1 MSVLDN
7 KKISFIGGGNMA
19 QALISGLVSCGVKP
33 SLITVADPS
42 SEAREQ
48 LAAKGLN
55 TVDPT
60 ADAKA
65 AVIDADIVVLAVKP
79 QVMKAVV
86 SSFAHV
92 LDKQLVISVAAG
104 LSTELLSDML
114 GGYDNIVRA
123 MPNTPA
129 MIQMGATGLY
139 GTDNISAEQKQL
151 ATAVMEASGLVM
163 WVDNEEHMHAV
174 TAVSGSAPAYMFYFI
189 EAMVDGAVAL
199 GLDKE
204 QASALAMQ
212 TMLGAAKM
220 AMGSEDAPS
229 ELRRK
234 VTSPNG
240 TTQAAIIDADIVVL
254 AVKPQVMKAV
264 VSSFADALDKQL
276 VISVAA
282 GLSTELLSN
291 MLGGYKNIVRA
302 MPNTPAMIQMGAT
315 GLYGTDNI
323 SAEQKQLA
331 TAVMEASGLV
341 MWVDNEEHMHA
352 VTAVSGSAP
361 AYMFYFIESM
371 VDGAVAL
378 GLDKEQASALAMQT
392 MLGAAKMAMNSED
405 APAELRRKVTSPNGT
420 TQAAVESMQAN
431 DIGRQIVEAMQA
443 CYDRSQALSEEMS
456 K

>member
-7 KKISFIGGGNMA
+7 QKISFIGGGNMA

-33 SLITVADPS
+33 SLITVADPN

-86 SSFAHV
+86 
-92 LDKQLVISVAAG
+92 G
-104 LSTELLSDML
+104 
-114 GGYDNIVRA
+114 
-123 MPNTPA
+123 
-129 MIQMGATGLY
+129 
-139 GTDNISAEQKQL
+139 
-151 ATAVMEASGLVM
+151 
-163 WVDNEEHMHAV
+163 
-174 TAVSGSAPAYMFYFI
+174 
-189 EAMVDGAVAL
+189 
-199 GLDKE
+199 
-204 QASALAMQ
+204 
-212 TMLGAAKM
+212 
-220 AMGSEDAPS
+220 
-229 ELRRK
+229 
-234 VTSPNG
+234 
-240 TTQAAIIDADIVVL
+240 
-254 AVKPQVMKAV
+254 
-264 VSSFADALDKQL
+264 SFADALDKQL

-323 SAEQKQLA
+323 STEQKQLA

-392 MLGAAKMAMNSED
+392 MLGAAKMAMNSDD

-431 DIGRQIVEAMQA
+431 DVAGQIIEAMQA

>member
-48 LAAKGLN
+48 LAAKGMN

-86 SSFAHV
+86 SSFADV

-114 GGYDNIVRA
+114 GGYD
-123 MPNTPA
+123 
-129 MIQMGATGLY
+129 
-139 GTDNISAEQKQL
+139 
-151 ATAVMEASGLVM
+151 
-163 WVDNEEHMHAV
+163 
-174 TAVSGSAPAYMFYFI
+174 
-189 EAMVDGAVAL
+189 
-199 GLDKE
+199 
-204 QASALAMQ
+204 
-212 TMLGAAKM
+212 
-220 AMGSEDAPS
+220 
-229 ELRRK
+229 
-234 VTSPNG
+234 
-240 TTQAAIIDADIVVL
+240 
-254 AVKPQVMKAV
+254 
-264 VSSFADALDKQL
+264 
-276 VISVAA
+276 
-282 GLSTELLSN
+282 
-291 MLGGYKNIVRA
+291 NIVRA

-431 DIGRQIVEAMQA
+431 DIGGQIVEAMQA

>member
-65 AVIDADIVVLAVKP
+65 AVIGADIVVLAVKP

-86 SSFAHV
+86 SGFADV

-104 LSTELLSDML
+104 LSTALLSNML
-114 GGYDNIVRA
+114 GGYSNIVRA

-139 GTDNISAEQKQL
+139 GTDDISAEQKQL
-151 ATAVMEASGLVM
+151 ATSVMQASGLVM
-163 WVDNEEHMHAV
+163 WVEDEAHMHAV
-174 TAVSGSAPAYMFYFI
+174 TAVSGSAPAYMFYII
-189 EAMVDGAVAL
+189 ESMVDGAVAL

-240 TTQAAIIDADIVVL
+240 TTQAAI
-254 AVKPQVMKAV
+254 
-264 VSSFADALDKQL
+264 
-276 VISVAA
+276 
-282 GLSTELLSN
+282 
-291 MLGGYKNIVRA
+291 
-302 MPNTPAMIQMGAT
+302 
-315 GLYGTDNI
+315 
-323 SAEQKQLA
+323 
-331 TAVMEASGLV
+331 
-341 MWVDNEEHMHA
+341 
-352 VTAVSGSAP
+352 
-361 AYMFYFIESM
+361 
-371 VDGAVAL
+371 
-378 GLDKEQASALAMQT
+378 
-392 MLGAAKMAMNSED
+392 
-405 APAELRRKVTSPNGT
+405 
-420 TQAAVESMQAN
+420 ESMQAN
-431 DIGRQIVEAMQA
+431 DIGCQIGEAMQA
-443 CYDRSQALSEEMS
+443 CYDRSQELSEEMS

>member
-19 QALISGLVSCGVKP
+19 QALISGLVGCGIKP

-42 SEAREQ
+42 SDAREQ

-55 TVDPT
+55 TVDPM
-60 ADAKA
+60 ADPKS
-65 AVIDADIVVLAVKP
+65 AVIGADIVVLAVKP
-79 QVMKAVV
+79 QMMKVVV
-86 SSFAHV
+86 SAFADV
-92 LDKQLVISVAAG
+92 LDTQLVISVAAG
-104 LSTELLSDML
+104 LSTDLLSNML
-114 GGYDNIVRA
+114 GGYSNIVRA
-123 MPNTPA
+123 MPNTPS

-163 WVDNEEHMHAV
+163 WVD
-174 TAVSGSAPAYMFYFI
+174 
-189 EAMVDGAVAL
+189 D
-199 GLDKE
+199 
-204 QASALAMQ
+204 
-212 TMLGAAKM
+212 
-220 AMGSEDAPS
+220 
-229 ELRRK
+229 
-234 VTSPNG
+234 
-240 TTQAAIIDADIVVL
+240 
-254 AVKPQVMKAV
+254 
-264 VSSFADALDKQL
+264 
-276 VISVAA
+276 
-282 GLSTELLSN
+282 
-291 MLGGYKNIVRA
+291 
-302 MPNTPAMIQMGAT
+302 
-315 GLYGTDNI
+315 
-323 SAEQKQLA
+323 
-331 TAVMEASGLV
+331 
-341 MWVDNEEHMHA
+341 EEHMHA

-392 MLGAAKMAMNSED
+392 MLGAAKMAMNSDD

-431 DIGRQIVEAMQA
+431 EIGRQISEAMQA

>member
-19 QALISGLVSCGVKP
+19 QALISGLVGCGIKP

-42 SEAREQ
+42 SDAREQ

-86 SSFAHV
+86 SGFDDA

-104 LSTELLSDML
+104 LSTELLANML
-114 GGYDNIVRA
+114 GGYGNIVRA

-139 GTDNISAEQKQL
+139 GTDAISAEQKQL

-189 EAMVDGAVAL
+189 EAMVDGGVAL

-220 AMGSEDAPS
+220 AMESEDAPS

-240 TTQAAIIDADIVVL
+240 TTQAAI
-254 AVKPQVMKAV
+254 
-264 VSSFADALDKQL
+264 
-276 VISVAA
+276 
-282 GLSTELLSN
+282 
-291 MLGGYKNIVRA
+291 
-302 MPNTPAMIQMGAT
+302 
-315 GLYGTDNI
+315 
-323 SAEQKQLA
+323 
-331 TAVMEASGLV
+331 
-341 MWVDNEEHMHA
+341 
-352 VTAVSGSAP
+352 
-361 AYMFYFIESM
+361 ES
-371 VDGAVAL
+371 L
-378 GLDKEQASALAMQT
+378 
-392 MLGAAKMAMNSED
+392 
-405 APAELRRKVTSPNGT
+405 
-420 TQAAVESMQAN
+420 QAN
-431 DIGRQIVEAMQA
+431 AIGRQIVEAMQA
-443 CYDRSQALSEEMS
+443 CADRSQALSEEMS

>member
-65 AVIDADIVVLAVKP
+65 AVIGADIVVLAVKP

-86 SSFAHV
+86 SGFADV
-92 LDKQLVISVAAG
+92 LDTQLVISVAAG
-104 LSTELLSDML
+104 LSTELLSNML
-114 GGYDNIVRA
+114 GGYGNIVRA

-139 GTDNISAEQKQL
+139 GTDHISAEQKQL

-204 QASALAMQ
+204 QASALALQ

-220 AMGSEDAPS
+220 ALGSEDAPS

-240 TTQAAIIDADIVVL
+240 TTQAAI
-254 AVKPQVMKAV
+254 
-264 VSSFADALDKQL
+264 
-276 VISVAA
+276 
-282 GLSTELLSN
+282 
-291 MLGGYKNIVRA
+291 
-302 MPNTPAMIQMGAT
+302 
-315 GLYGTDNI
+315 
-323 SAEQKQLA
+323 
-331 TAVMEASGLV
+331 
-341 MWVDNEEHMHA
+341 
-352 VTAVSGSAP
+352 
-361 AYMFYFIESM
+361 
-371 VDGAVAL
+371 
-378 GLDKEQASALAMQT
+378 
-392 MLGAAKMAMNSED
+392 
-405 APAELRRKVTSPNGT
+405 
-420 TQAAVESMQAN
+420 ESMQAN
-431 DIGRQIVEAMQA
+431 DISRQIIEAMQA
-443 CYDRSQALSEEMS
+443 CADRSQALSEEMR
-456 K
+456 

>member
-33 SLITVADPS
+33 SLIIVADPS

-86 SSFAHV
+86 SSFADV

-163 WVDNEEHMHAV
+163 WVDNEKHMHAV
-174 TAVSGSAPAYMFYFI
+174 TAVSGSAPAY
-189 EAMVDGAVAL
+189 V
-199 GLDKE
+199 
-204 QASALAMQ
+204 
-212 TMLGAAKM
+212 
-220 AMGSEDAPS
+220 
-229 ELRRK
+229 
-234 VTSPNG
+234 
-240 TTQAAIIDADIVVL
+240 
-254 AVKPQVMKAV
+254 
-264 VSSFADALDKQL
+264 
-276 VISVAA
+276 
-282 GLSTELLSN
+282 
-291 MLGGYKNIVRA
+291 
-302 MPNTPAMIQMGAT
+302 
-315 GLYGTDNI
+315 
-323 SAEQKQLA
+323 
-331 TAVMEASGLV
+331 
-341 MWVDNEEHMHA
+341 
-352 VTAVSGSAP
+352 
-361 AYMFYFIESM
+361 FYFIESM
-371 VDGAVAL
+371 IDGAMAL

-431 DIGRQIVEAMQA
+431 DIGGQIVEAMQA

>member
-86 SSFAHV
+86 SSFADA

-139 GTDNISAEQKQL
+139 GTDHISAEQKQL

-204 QASALAMQ
+204 QASALALQ

-220 AMGSEDAPS
+220 ALGSEDAPS

-240 TTQAAIIDADIVVL
+240 TTQAAI
-254 AVKPQVMKAV
+254 
-264 VSSFADALDKQL
+264 
-276 VISVAA
+276 
-282 GLSTELLSN
+282 
-291 MLGGYKNIVRA
+291 
-302 MPNTPAMIQMGAT
+302 
-315 GLYGTDNI
+315 
-323 SAEQKQLA
+323 
-331 TAVMEASGLV
+331 
-341 MWVDNEEHMHA
+341 
-352 VTAVSGSAP
+352 
-361 AYMFYFIESM
+361 
-371 VDGAVAL
+371 
-378 GLDKEQASALAMQT
+378 
-392 MLGAAKMAMNSED
+392 
-405 APAELRRKVTSPNGT
+405 
-420 TQAAVESMQAN
+420 ESMQAN
-431 DIGRQIVEAMQA
+431 DISRQIIEAMQA

>member
-19 QALISGLVSCGVKP
+19 QALISGLISCGVKP

-42 SEAREQ
+42 SDAREQ

-65 AVIDADIVVLAVKP
+65 AVIGADIVVLAVKP
-79 QVMKAVV
+79 QVMKVVV
-86 SSFAHV
+86 SGFADV
-92 LDKQLVISVAAG
+92 LDTQLVISVAAG
-104 LSTELLSDML
+104 LSTALLSNML
-114 GGYDNIVRA
+114 GGYSNIVRA

-189 EAMVDGAVAL
+189 EAMVDGGVAL

-204 QASALAMQ
+204 QASALALQ

-220 AMGSEDAPS
+220 ALGSEDAPS

-240 TTQAAIIDADIVVL
+240 TTQAAI
-254 AVKPQVMKAV
+254 
-264 VSSFADALDKQL
+264 
-276 VISVAA
+276 
-282 GLSTELLSN
+282 
-291 MLGGYKNIVRA
+291 
-302 MPNTPAMIQMGAT
+302 
-315 GLYGTDNI
+315 
-323 SAEQKQLA
+323 
-331 TAVMEASGLV
+331 
-341 MWVDNEEHMHA
+341 
-352 VTAVSGSAP
+352 
-361 AYMFYFIESM
+361 
-371 VDGAVAL
+371 
-378 GLDKEQASALAMQT
+378 
-392 MLGAAKMAMNSED
+392 
-405 APAELRRKVTSPNGT
+405 
-420 TQAAVESMQAN
+420 ESMQAN
-431 DIGRQIVEAMQA
+431 DISRQIVEAMQA
-443 CYDRSQALSEEMS
+443 CADRSQALSEEMS

>member
-65 AVIDADIVVLAVKP
+65 AVIGADIVVLAVKP

-86 SSFAHV
+86 SGFADV

-104 LSTELLSDML
+104 LSTALLSNML
-114 GGYDNIVRA
+114 GGYSNIVRA

-139 GTDNISAEQKQL
+139 GTDNIAAEQKQL
-151 ATAVMEASGLVM
+151 ATAVMQASGLVM
-163 WVDNEEHMHAV
+163 WVNNEEHMHAV

-212 TMLGAAKM
+212 TMLGSAKM
-220 AMGSEDAPS
+220 ALGSEDAPS

-240 TTQAAIIDADIVVL
+240 TTQAAI
-254 AVKPQVMKAV
+254 
-264 VSSFADALDKQL
+264 
-276 VISVAA
+276 
-282 GLSTELLSN
+282 
-291 MLGGYKNIVRA
+291 
-302 MPNTPAMIQMGAT
+302 
-315 GLYGTDNI
+315 
-323 SAEQKQLA
+323 
-331 TAVMEASGLV
+331 
-341 MWVDNEEHMHA
+341 
-352 VTAVSGSAP
+352 
-361 AYMFYFIESM
+361 
-371 VDGAVAL
+371 
-378 GLDKEQASALAMQT
+378 
-392 MLGAAKMAMNSED
+392 
-405 APAELRRKVTSPNGT
+405 
-420 TQAAVESMQAN
+420 ESMQAN
-431 DIGRQIVEAMQA
+431 DIGRQISEAMQA

>member
-86 SSFAHV
+86 SSFSDI

-189 EAMVDGAVAL
+189 ESMIDGAVAL

-240 TTQAAIIDADIVVL
+240 TTQAAI
-254 AVKPQVMKAV
+254 
-264 VSSFADALDKQL
+264 
-276 VISVAA
+276 
-282 GLSTELLSN
+282 
-291 MLGGYKNIVRA
+291 
-302 MPNTPAMIQMGAT
+302 
-315 GLYGTDNI
+315 
-323 SAEQKQLA
+323 
-331 TAVMEASGLV
+331 
-341 MWVDNEEHMHA
+341 
-352 VTAVSGSAP
+352 
-361 AYMFYFIESM
+361 
-371 VDGAVAL
+371 
-378 GLDKEQASALAMQT
+378 
-392 MLGAAKMAMNSED
+392 
-405 APAELRRKVTSPNGT
+405 
-420 TQAAVESMQAN
+420 ESMQAN
-431 DIGRQIVEAMQA
+431 DIGRQIGEAMQA

>member
-86 SSFAHV
+86 SSFSDI

-240 TTQAAIIDADIVVL
+240 TTQAAI
-254 AVKPQVMKAV
+254 
-264 VSSFADALDKQL
+264 
-276 VISVAA
+276 
-282 GLSTELLSN
+282 
-291 MLGGYKNIVRA
+291 
-302 MPNTPAMIQMGAT
+302 
-315 GLYGTDNI
+315 
-323 SAEQKQLA
+323 
-331 TAVMEASGLV
+331 
-341 MWVDNEEHMHA
+341 
-352 VTAVSGSAP
+352 
-361 AYMFYFIESM
+361 
-371 VDGAVAL
+371 
-378 GLDKEQASALAMQT
+378 
-392 MLGAAKMAMNSED
+392 
-405 APAELRRKVTSPNGT
+405 
-420 TQAAVESMQAN
+420 ESMQAN
-431 DIGRQIVEAMQA
+431 DIGRQIGEAMQA

>member
-19 QALISGLVSCGVKP
+19 QALKP

-48 LAAKGLN
+48 LSAKGLN

-60 ADAKA
+60 ADATA
-65 AVIDADIVVLAVKP
+65 AVIGADIVVLAVKP

-86 SSFAHV
+86 SGFADA
-92 LDKQLVISVAAG
+92 LDQQLVISVAAG
-104 LSTELLSDML
+104 LSTALLTDML
-114 GGYDNIVRA
+114 AGYSNIVRA

-139 GTDNISAEQKQL
+139 GTDTISAEQKQL

-163 WVDNEEHMHAV
+163 WVDD
-174 TAVSGSAPAYMFYFI
+174 
-189 EAMVDGAVAL
+189 EA
-199 GLDKE
+199 
-204 QASALAMQ
+204 
-212 TMLGAAKM
+212 
-220 AMGSEDAPS
+220 
-229 ELRRK
+229 
-234 VTSPNG
+234 
-240 TTQAAIIDADIVVL
+240 
-254 AVKPQVMKAV
+254 
-264 VSSFADALDKQL
+264 
-276 VISVAA
+276 
-282 GLSTELLSN
+282 
-291 MLGGYKNIVRA
+291 
-302 MPNTPAMIQMGAT
+302 
-315 GLYGTDNI
+315 
-323 SAEQKQLA
+323 
-331 TAVMEASGLV
+331 
-341 MWVDNEEHMHA
+341 HMHA

-392 MLGAAKMAMNSED
+392 MLGAAKMAMNSDD

-431 DIGRQIVEAMQA
+431 EIGRQIIEAMKA

>member
-19 QALISGLVSCGVKP
+19 QALISGLISCGVKP

-42 SEAREQ
+42 SDAREQ

-65 AVIDADIVVLAVKP
+65 AVIGADIVVLAVKP

-86 SSFAHV
+86 SGFADV
-92 LDKQLVISVAAG
+92 LDTQLVISVAAG
-104 LSTELLSDML
+104 LSTELLSNML
-114 GGYDNIVRA
+114 GGYGNIVRA

-139 GTDNISAEQKQL
+139 GTDDISAEQKQL

-189 EAMVDGAVAL
+189 EAMVDGGVAL

-220 AMGSEDAPS
+220 ALGSEDAPS

-240 TTQAAIIDADIVVL
+240 TTQAAI
-254 AVKPQVMKAV
+254 
-264 VSSFADALDKQL
+264 
-276 VISVAA
+276 
-282 GLSTELLSN
+282 
-291 MLGGYKNIVRA
+291 
-302 MPNTPAMIQMGAT
+302 
-315 GLYGTDNI
+315 
-323 SAEQKQLA
+323 
-331 TAVMEASGLV
+331 
-341 MWVDNEEHMHA
+341 
-352 VTAVSGSAP
+352 
-361 AYMFYFIESM
+361 
-371 VDGAVAL
+371 
-378 GLDKEQASALAMQT
+378 
-392 MLGAAKMAMNSED
+392 
-405 APAELRRKVTSPNGT
+405 
-420 TQAAVESMQAN
+420 ESMQAN
-431 DIGRQIVEAMQA
+431 DISRQIVEAMQA

>member
-19 QALISGLVSCGVKP
+19 QALISGLVSCGIKP
-33 SLITVADPS
+33 SLITVAEPNSD
-42 SEAREQ
+42 AREQ

-60 ADAKA
+60 TDAKA

-86 SSFAHV
+86 SDFADV

-104 LSTELLSDML
+104 LSTEILSDML
-114 GGYDNIVRA
+114 GGYSNIVRA

-139 GTDNISAEQKQL
+139 GTDDISAEQKQL

-174 TAVSGSAPAYMFYFI
+174 TAVSGSAPAYMFYII

-220 AMGSEDAPS
+220 AMDSD
-229 ELRRK
+229 
-234 VTSPNG
+234 
-240 TTQAAIIDADIVVL
+240 
-254 AVKPQVMKAV
+254 
-264 VSSFADALDKQL
+264 
-276 VISVAA
+276 
-282 GLSTELLSN
+282 
-291 MLGGYKNIVRA
+291 
-302 MPNTPAMIQMGAT
+302 
-315 GLYGTDNI
+315 
-323 SAEQKQLA
+323 
-331 TAVMEASGLV
+331 
-341 MWVDNEEHMHA
+341 
-352 VTAVSGSAP
+352 
-361 AYMFYFIESM
+361 
-371 VDGAVAL
+371 
-378 GLDKEQASALAMQT
+378 
-392 MLGAAKMAMNSED
+392 D

-420 TQAAVESMQAN
+420 TQAAIESMQAN
-431 DIGRQIVEAMQA
+431 DIGRQIGEAMQA

>member
-86 SSFAHV
+86 SSFADV
-92 LDKQLVISVAAG
+92 LDNQLVISVAAG

-139 GTDNISAEQKQL
+139 GTDDISAEQKQL

-163 WVDNEEHMHAV
+163 WVEDEAHMHAV
-174 TAVSGSAPAYMFYFI
+174 TAVSGSAPAYMFYII

-240 TTQAAIIDADIVVL
+240 TTQAAI
-254 AVKPQVMKAV
+254 
-264 VSSFADALDKQL
+264 
-276 VISVAA
+276 
-282 GLSTELLSN
+282 
-291 MLGGYKNIVRA
+291 
-302 MPNTPAMIQMGAT
+302 
-315 GLYGTDNI
+315 
-323 SAEQKQLA
+323 
-331 TAVMEASGLV
+331 
-341 MWVDNEEHMHA
+341 
-352 VTAVSGSAP
+352 
-361 AYMFYFIESM
+361 
-371 VDGAVAL
+371 
-378 GLDKEQASALAMQT
+378 
-392 MLGAAKMAMNSED
+392 
-405 APAELRRKVTSPNGT
+405 
-420 TQAAVESMQAN
+420 ESMQAN
-431 DIGRQIVEAMQA
+431 DIGRQIGEAMQA

>member
-65 AVIDADIVVLAVKP
+65 AVIGADIVVLAVKP

-86 SSFAHV
+86 SGFADV
-92 LDKQLVISVAAG
+92 LDTQLVISVAAG
-104 LSTELLSDML
+104 LSTELLSNML
-114 GGYDNIVRA
+114 GGYGNIVRA

-139 GTDNISAEQKQL
+139 GTDDISTEQKQL

-204 QASALAMQ
+204 QASALALQ

-220 AMGSEDAPS
+220 ALGSEDAPS

-240 TTQAAIIDADIVVL
+240 TTQAAI
-254 AVKPQVMKAV
+254 
-264 VSSFADALDKQL
+264 
-276 VISVAA
+276 
-282 GLSTELLSN
+282 
-291 MLGGYKNIVRA
+291 
-302 MPNTPAMIQMGAT
+302 
-315 GLYGTDNI
+315 
-323 SAEQKQLA
+323 
-331 TAVMEASGLV
+331 
-341 MWVDNEEHMHA
+341 
-352 VTAVSGSAP
+352 
-361 AYMFYFIESM
+361 
-371 VDGAVAL
+371 
-378 GLDKEQASALAMQT
+378 
-392 MLGAAKMAMNSED
+392 
-405 APAELRRKVTSPNGT
+405 
-420 TQAAVESMQAN
+420 ESMQAN
-431 DIGRQIVEAMQA
+431 DISRQIVEAMQA
-443 CYDRSQALSEEMS
+443 CYDRSQALSEEIS